1 MSRFGESVSDLF
13 VRNRGRLV
21 AAIVLVIGLYFVVA
35 FGQQAWR
42 ARALQAEVA
51 SGQADLATM
60 QAKHDALQSQLA
72 QFQSDQYPA
81 YVERIARRDLNL
93 SHPGE
98 TVILMR
104 LMPSATPAATP
115 EPATTGAAP
124 GAQTNWAR
132 WLDLFHLP

>member
-1 MSRFGESVSDLF
+1 MAASVEYLKDLF
-13 VRNRGRLV
+13 ARNRGRLV

-51 SGQADLATM
+51 GRQADLASM
-60 QAKHDALQSQLA
+60 QSKHDALQRQLA
-72 QFQSDQYPA
+72 QYQSSQYPA

-104 LMPSATPAATP
+104 LVAAATPVATPA
-115 EPATTGAAP
+115 PAAAAHP
-124 GAQTNWAR
+124 GETANWTR
-132 WLDLFHLP
+132 WLGLFHLH